1 MTHADDSHSTR
12 SMGIHPDHQTGDALR
27 RIARLATEPS
37 KDLRREGLISRVPEL
52 AVLGSVP
59 QDPRWHPEGDVL
71 THSLLAADVAASLCD
86 AAPGPVDRRE
96 IVVLA
101 TLFHDVG
108 KPATTR
114 SDGDAVTSHGHAELG
129 GEIVLRMGTR
139 LGWPVRETVAIA
151 ALVRHHMAH
160 VSVQGDPT
168 RKAVGRLSRR
178 LADAETSLAEWSLVV
193 TADGAARGS
202 ASTGSRAEPWLR
214 VAAELR

>member
-1 MTHADDSHSTR
+1 MTHAKGTHSVPPLGHQADD
-12 SMGIHPDHQTGDALR
+12 QAGDALR
-27 RIARLATEPS
+27 RIARHATEPS
-37 KDLRREGLISRVPEL
+37 KELLREGLVSRLPEL
-52 AVLGSVP
+52 AALDSVP

-71 THSLLAADVAASLCD
+71 THSLLAVDAAAERWD
-86 AAPGPVDRRE
+86 AAPGPIDRRE

-101 TLFHDVG
+101 ALFHDVG

-114 SDGDAVTSHGHAELG
+114 SDGDSVTSHGHAELG
-129 GEIVLRMGTR
+129 GEIVLRIGSR
-139 LGWPVRETVAIA
+139 LGWPDRETTAIA

-168 RKAVGRLSRR
+168 RRAVGRLSRR
-178 LADAETSLAEWSLVV
+178 LADAGTSLAEWSLVV

-214 VAAELR
+214 VASSME